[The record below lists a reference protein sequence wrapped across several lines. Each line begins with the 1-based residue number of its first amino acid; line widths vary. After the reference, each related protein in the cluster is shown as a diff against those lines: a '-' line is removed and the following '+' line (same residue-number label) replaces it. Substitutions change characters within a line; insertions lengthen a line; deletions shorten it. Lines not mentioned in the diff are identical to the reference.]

1 MSKYVDKLEIK
12 CGILY
17 NERMRTFVAIL
28 FFVTVPLGFLF
39 AQENARARFVKE
51 RLQFVEFQNYQER
64 AGVDG
69 ETRARSKEIFIL
81 TSNRH
86 LAAILRLEDI
96 ASRIESALRVR
107 DAAGDDTVSTRLK
120 LAAAR
125 VLIGESRDGLE
136 RAKNGFENM
145 FSSASST
152 QVAREISRIFRED
165 IQYKLQRAHRMLI
178 EISISDHA
186 QAR

>member
-1 MSKYVDKLEIK
+1 
-12 CGILY
+12 
-17 NERMRTFVAIL
+17 MRTFVAVL

-51 RLQFVEFQNYQER
+51 RLHFVEFQNYQER
-64 AGVDG
+64 AGIDG
-69 ETRARSKEIFIL
+69 ETRARAKELFVL

-86 LAAILRLEDI
+86 LAAVLRLENI
-96 ASRIESALRVR
+96 ASRIENALRVR
-107 DAAGDDTVSTRLK
+107 DAAGDDTASTRLK

-125 VLIGESRDGLE
+125 VLISESRDGLE
-136 RAKNGFENM
+136 RAKNGFENI
-145 FSSASST
+145 FSTASLT
-152 QVAREISRIFRED
+152 QGAREVSRIFRED

-186 QAR
+186 SAR